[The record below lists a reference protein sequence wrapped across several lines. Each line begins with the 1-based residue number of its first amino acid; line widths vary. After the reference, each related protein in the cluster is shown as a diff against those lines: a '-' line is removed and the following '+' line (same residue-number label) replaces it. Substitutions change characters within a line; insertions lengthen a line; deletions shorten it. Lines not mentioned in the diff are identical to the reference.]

1 MKPQKYNGPKQPAFK
16 QATDLLARTA
26 AIAVTFFGTGPAFAA
41 TETGVRDFVAGA
53 YGVELAGLASLLWFG
68 ILAVSIFSFA
78 TLFIAA
84 LVQIVGIKVTQLAFK
99 SR

>member
-1 MKPQKYNGPKQPAFK
+1 MKPSTNNGSKRPAFK

-26 AIAVTFFGTGPAFAA
+26 AVGVTFFGTGPAFSA
-41 TETGVRDFVAGA
+41 TNAQVQNFVAGT
-53 YGVELAGLASLLWFG
+53 YGIELGGIASVLWFG
-68 ILAVSIFSFA
+68 ILAVSIFAFA

-84 LVQIVGIKVTQLAFK
+84 LVQVLGIKATQLAFK